1 MQCGL
6 YLNISMEKTN
16 LQRKCEKMTHVE
28 LIERILNDY
37 EKEWNENPSKETD
50 VNAFRQGVKF
60 AYNYLLTVLKNG
72 DAWIYEESN

>member
-1 MQCGL
+1 
-6 YLNISMEKTN
+6 
-16 LQRKCEKMTHVE
+16 MTHTE

-37 EKEWNENPSKETD
+37 EKEWGENPSKKTD